1 MSRLP
6 PLPRVLPVACGFLG
20 LFALYYGANMGFF
33 TCFSWGGREAA
44 LAAQGA
50 QKGKDAPEAG
60 A

>member
-1 MSRLP
+1 
-6 PLPRVLPVACGFLG
+6 LPVACGFLG
-20 LFALYYGANMGFF
+20 LIALYCGANMGFF

>member
-6 PLPRVLPVACGFLG
+6 PFSVFCLWHVDFLG
-20 LFALYYGANMGFF
+20 LFALYCDANMVFL

-50 QKGKDAPEAG
+50 QKGKDATKAG